1 MKVTRMWTQNAEAP
15 MSAWDE
21 KTEGSTEPVLVIAD
35 TEANAAL
42 LDAAPRMAEELER
55 TKGLVVIYERDRT
68 RHLRLIEGGD
78 KEVEEM
84 AEEIER
90 LEWRATNVLEV
101 RITALEEGLSRVIVE
116 RDRWQ
121 TERDAVVVQRD
132 ELVEKAQPFADALI
146 EPGSDEFGSAFH
158 LKGDQ
163 PTLARALR
171 AAIEKATP

>member
-21 KTEGSTEPVLVIAD
+21 KTEGSTEPVLVVAD
-35 TEANAAL
+35 TKANAVL

-55 TKGLVVIYERDRT
+55 TKGLVVIYERART

-116 RDRWQ
+116 RDRWH

-132 ELVEKAQPFADALI
+132 ELREVARSFLKRRHSPASYDA
-146 EPGSDEFGSAFH
+146 AM
-158 LKGDQ
+158 
-163 PTLARALR
+163 A
-171 AAIEKATP
+171 